1 MTPAPPLPLHIDP
14 QSNLPIFAQL
24 RQQIT
29 WLIASGKLK
38 PGDRLPTIR
47 ELAYQLGVHM
57 HTVRQAY
64 HSLEGDG
71 LVETRPSRGTR
82 VKPFELD
89 KLVTTE
95 SASPSHTIGVLIPNI
110 FTFYDPFISGVEEI
124 ARRSG
129 YMIIVCITRDRADL
143 TRQSV
148 QQLIAK
154 KVDGI
159 IAASPVADTFERE
172 LPISPGGPAIVY
184 ADAPQFSTNTILLD
198 LETAGFLAA
207 QHLIEHGHKRIAFI
221 TAPLTWSNF
230 LDTYKGYQRA
240 LAASSLDLEPDSVIE
255 TPSYSLEDG
264 YQAGLRL
271 LALNKPPKA
280 VFVSGDLMAAGV
292 IRALKDN
299 GKRIPQ
305 DFAVISKDN
314 IELAALM
321 DPTLTTVNLPSYQM
335 GVEAMNM
342 ITRLI
347 SKKRLEKKRM
357 ILESELIIRK
367 SCGCLRTEIAA

>member
-1 MTPAPPLPLHIDP
+1 MTPSPQLPLHIDP
-14 QSNLPIFAQL
+14 QANLPLFAQL

-29 WLIASGKLK
+29 WLIASGNLT

-47 ELAYQLGVHM
+47 DMADQLGVHM

-64 HSLEGDG
+64 HRLEEDG

-110 FTFYDPFISGVEEI
+110 YTFYDPFISGVEEI
-124 ARRSG
+124 ARQSA
-129 YMIIVCITRDRADL
+129 YMIIVCITRDSAEL
-143 TRQSV
+143 TRQSA
-148 QQLIAK
+148 QQLVAK
-154 KVDGI
+154 NVDGI
-159 IAASPVADTFERE
+159 IAASAVANVFKRQFST
-172 LPISPGGPAIVY
+172 SPEGPPLVY
-184 ADAPQFSTNTILLD
+184 VDSPQFPTNTILLD
-198 LETAGFLAA
+198 LDNAGFLAA
-207 QHLIEHGHKRIAFI
+207 QHFIQHGHRRIAFI
-221 TAPLTWSNF
+221 TAPLLWPNF
-230 LDTYKGYQRA
+230 LDTYNGYRRA
-240 LAASSLDLEPDSVIE
+240 LAASSLDLEPDIVIE
-255 TPSYSLEDG
+255 TPSFSLEDG

-271 LALNKPPKA
+271 LAVKKPPRA

-292 IRALKDN
+292 VRALKDH

-305 DFAVISKDN
+305 DVAVISKDN

-321 DPTLTTVNLPSYQM
+321 DPQLTTVNLPSYQM

-342 ITRLI
+342 LVRLI
-347 SKKRLEKKRM
+347 TGKRLEKNR
-357 ILESELIIRK
+357 IVLPSELIIRR
-367 SCGCLRTEIAA
+367 SCGCK

>member
-1 MTPAPPLPLHIDP
+1 MTPAPQLPLHIDP
-14 QSNLPIFAQL
+14 QANLPIFAQL

-38 PGDRLPTIR
+38 SGDRLPTIR
-47 ELAYQLGVHM
+47 ELADQLGVHM

-89 KLVTTE
+89 KLVTNE
-95 SASPSHTIGVLIPNI
+95 SVSPSHTIGVLIPNVY
-110 FTFYDPFISGVEEI
+110 TFYDPFISGVEEI

-129 YMIIVCITRDRADL
+129 YMIIVSITRDRADL

-159 IAASPVADTFERE
+159 IAASPVADSFKRE
-172 LPISPGGPAIVY
+172 LPISPGGPPMVF
-184 ADAPQFSTNTILLD
+184 ADAPQFSTHTILLD
-198 LETAGFLAA
+198 LERAGFLAA
-207 QHLIEHGHKRIAFI
+207 QHLIEHGYKRIAFI
-221 TAPLTWSNF
+221 TAPLIWPNF

-240 LAASSLDLEPDSVIE
+240 LDASSLDLEPDSVIE

-299 GKRIPQ
+299 GKRIPL
-305 DFAVISKDN
+305 DFAVVSKDN

-321 DPTLTTVNLPSYQM
+321 DPALTTVNLPSYQM
-335 GVEAMNM
+335 GVEAINM
-342 ITRLI
+342 LMRLI
-347 SKKRLEKKRM
+347 SKKRLEKKRVV
-357 ILESELIIRK
+357 LESELIVRR
-367 SCGCLRTEIAA
+367 SCGCG

>member
-1 MTPAPPLPLHIDP
+1 MTPTTPLPLHIDP

-47 ELAYQLGVHM
+47 ELAEQIGVHM

-64 HSLEGDG
+64 HSLEADG

-110 FTFYDPFISGVEEI
+110 YTFYDPFISGVEEI

-129 YMIIVCITRDRADL
+129 YMIIVSITRDSAEL

-148 QQLIAK
+148 GQLIAK

-159 IAASPVADTFERE
+159 IAASPVADTFKRQ
-172 LPISPGGPAIVY
+172 LPISPDSPPIVY
-184 ADAPQFSTNTILLD
+184 VDAPQFPTHSVLLD
-198 LETAGFLAA
+198 LENAGFLAA
-207 QHLIEHGHKRIAFI
+207 RHLVEHGHKRIAFI
-221 TAPLTWSNF
+221 TAPLTWPNF
-230 LDTYKGYQRA
+230 LDTYKGFQRA
-240 LAASSLDLEPDSVIE
+240 LAASNLTVEPDSVIE
-255 TPSYSLEDG
+255 TPSFSLEDG

-271 LALNKPPKA
+271 LAMNKPPKA

-292 IRALKDN
+292 VRALKEN

-321 DPTLTTVNLPSYQM
+321 DPPLTTVNLPSYQM

-342 ITRLI
+342 LTRLI
-347 SKKRLEKKRM
+347 SKKRLDKKRV
-357 ILESELIIRK
+357 ILESELVVRK
-367 SCGCLRTEIAA
+367 SCGCG

>member
-1 MTPAPPLPLHIDP
+1 MAPASQLPLHIDA

-29 WLIASGKLK
+29 WLIASGELK
-38 PGDRLPTIR
+38 PNDRLPTIR
-47 ELAYQLGVHM
+47 AVAEQLGIHM

-64 HSLEGDG
+64 HSLKDDG

-110 FTFYDPFISGVEEI
+110 YTFYDPFLSGVEEI
-124 ARRSG
+124 ARHLG
-129 YMIIVCITRDRADL
+129 YMIIVSITRDRADL

-148 QQLIAK
+148 QQLVAK

-159 IAASPVADTFERE
+159 IAASAVADSFKRQH
-172 LPISPGGPAIVY
+172 PISPDSPPVVY
-184 ADAPQFSTNTILLD
+184 ADSPQFPTQTILLD
-198 LETAGFLAA
+198 LENAGFLAA
-207 QHLIEHGHKRIAFI
+207 QHFIEHGHKRIAFI
-221 TAPLTWSNF
+221 TAPLTWPNF

-240 LAASSLDLEPDSVIE
+240 LAASSLDHEPDSVIE
-255 TPSYSLEDG
+255 TPAYSLEDG

-271 LALNKPPKA
+271 LAVNKPPKA

-305 DFAVISKDN
+305 DFAIISKDN

-321 DPTLTTVNLPSYQM
+321 DPPLTTVNLPSYQM

-342 ITRLI
+342 LTRLI
-347 SKKRLEKKRM
+347 SKKRLEKKRVL
-357 ILESELIIRK
+357 LESELIVRK
-367 SCGCLRTEIAA
+367 SCGCT

>member
-1 MTPAPPLPLHIDP
+1 MTPTLPLHIDP

-24 RQQIT
+24 RQQVT

-47 ELAYQLGVHM
+47 VLAEQIGVHM

-64 HSLEGDG
+64 HSLEDDG

-89 KLVTTE
+89 KFVTTE
-95 SASPSHTIGVLIPNI
+95 SAFPSHTIGVLIPNVY
-110 FTFYDPFISGVEEI
+110 TFYDPFISGVEEV

-129 YMIIVCITRDRADL
+129 YLIIVSITRDSAEL
-143 TRQSV
+143 TRQSA

-159 IAASPVADTFERE
+159 IAASPVADTFKRQ
-172 LPISPGGPAIVY
+172 LPISRDGPPIVY
-184 ADAPQFSTNTILLD
+184 ADAPQFPTHSVLFD
-198 LETAGFLAA
+198 LENAGFLAA
-207 QHLIEHGHKRIAFI
+207 RHLIEHGHKRIAFI
-221 TAPLTWSNF
+221 TAPLTWPNF
-230 LDTYKGYQRA
+230 LDTYKGYQSA
-240 LAASSLDLEPDSVIE
+240 LAASHLTIEPDAVIE
-255 TPSYSLEDG
+255 TPAFSLENG

-271 LALNKPPKA
+271 LSLNKPPKA
-280 VFVSGDLMAAGV
+280 VFASGDLMAAGA
-292 IRALKDN
+292 IRALKEN

-321 DPTLTTVNLPSYQM
+321 DPALTTVNLPSYQM
-335 GVEAMNM
+335 GVEAINM
-342 ITRLI
+342 LMRLI
-347 SKKRLEKKRM
+347 SKKRLEKKRVV
-357 ILESELIIRK
+357 LESELIVRK
-367 SCGCLRTEIAA
+367 SCGC

>member
-1 MTPAPPLPLHIDP
+1 MTRATPLPLHIDP

-38 PGDRLPTIR
+38 PGDRLPAIR
-47 ELAYQLGVHM
+47 ELAEQIGVNM

-64 HSLEGDG
+64 HALEADG

-82 VKPFELD
+82 VKPFELN
-89 KLVTTE
+89 KFITPE

-110 FTFYDPFISGVEEI
+110 YSFYDPFISGVEEI
-124 ARRSG
+124 ARRLG
-129 YMIIVCITRDRADL
+129 YMIIVCITRDSAEL
-143 TRQSV
+143 TRQSA
-148 QQLIAK
+148 QQLVAK
-154 KVDGI
+154 KADGI
-159 IAASPVADTFERE
+159 IAASPVADVFKMQ
-172 LPISPGGPAIVY
+172 LPVSSDGPPIVY
-184 ADAPQFSTNTILLD
+184 VDSPQFPTHTILFN
-198 LETAGFLAA
+198 LENAGFLAA

-230 LDTYKGYQRA
+230 LDTYKGFQRA
-240 LAASSLDLEPDSVIE
+240 LATSSLDPSTSLRAEPDSVIE
-255 TPSYSLEDG
+255 TPAYSLEDG

-271 LALNKPPKA
+271 LALNKPPRA

-292 IRALKDN
+292 IRALKEN
-299 GKRIPQ
+299 GKRVPG
-305 DFAVISKDN
+305 DFAVVSKDN

-321 DPTLTTVNLPSYQM
+321 DPPLTTVNLPSYQM

-342 ITRLI
+342 LTRLI
-347 SKKRLEKKRM
+347 SKKRLERKRVM
-357 ILESELIIRK
+357 LESELIVRK
-367 SCGCLRTEIAA
+367 SCGC

>member
-47 ELAYQLGVHM
+47 ELARQIGVHM

-64 HSLEGDG
+64 HSLEDDG

-82 VKPFELD
+82 VKLFELD

-129 YMIIVCITRDRADL
+129 YMIIVSITRDSAEL

-154 KVDGI
+154 KVDGV
-159 IAASPVADTFERE
+159 IAASAVADGFKRQ
-172 LPISPGGPAIVY
+172 LPISSGGPPLVY
-184 ADAPQFSTNTILLD
+184 ADSPQFPTHSILFD
-198 LETAGFLAA
+198 LENAGFLAA
-207 QHLIEHGHKRIAFI
+207 RHFIEHGHKRIAFI
-221 TAPLTWSNF
+221 TAPLLWPNF

-240 LAASSLDLEPDSVIE
+240 LAASNLTVESDSVIE
-255 TPSYSLEDG
+255 TPSFSLEDG

-292 IRALKDN
+292 VRALKEN

-321 DPTLTTVNLPSYQM
+321 DPMLTTVNLPSYQM
-335 GVEAMNM
+335 GVEATNM
-342 ITRLI
+342 LMRLV
-347 SKKRLEKKRM
+347 SKKRLDKKRVV
-357 ILESELIIRK
+357 LESELIVRK
-367 SCGCLRTEIAA
+367 SCGC

>member
-1 MTPAPPLPLHIDP
+1 MTPSSPLPLHIDP
-14 QSNLPIFAQL
+14 QANLPIFAQL

-29 WLIASGKLK
+29 WLIASGNLK

-47 ELAYQLGVHM
+47 ELAEQIGVHM

-64 HSLEGDG
+64 HSLEDDG

-82 VKPFELD
+82 VKPFELS
-89 KLVTTE
+89 KLVTAE
-95 SASPSHTIGVLIPNI
+95 SAAPSHTIGVLIPNI
-110 FTFYDPFISGVEEI
+110 YSFYDPFIGGVEEI

-129 YMIIVCITRDRADL
+129 YMIIVSITRDSADL
-143 TRQSV
+143 TLQSA
-148 QQLIAK
+148 QQFIAK

-159 IAASPVADTFERE
+159 IAAASVTDSFKRQLSLSPD
-172 LPISPGGPAIVY
+172 SPPIVY
-184 ADAPQFSTNTILLD
+184 ADSPQFPTNSILFD
-198 LETAGFLAA
+198 LENAGFLAA
-207 QHLIEHGHKRIAFI
+207 RHLIEHGHKRIAFI
-221 TAPLTWSNF
+221 TAPLIWPNF
-230 LDTYKGYQRA
+230 LDTYKGCQRA
-240 LAASSLDLEPDSVIE
+240 HAASNLTVEPDSVIE
-255 TPSYSLEDG
+255 TPAYSLEDG

-271 LALNKPPKA
+271 LALSKPPKA

-292 IRALKDN
+292 VRALKEN

-321 DPTLTTVNLPSYQM
+321 DPPLTTVNLPSYQM

-342 ITRLI
+342 LVKLMTG
-347 SKKRLEKKRM
+347 KRLERKKVV
-357 ILESELIIRK
+357 LESGLIVRK
-367 SCGCLRTEIAA
+367 SCGCNG